1 MWPQCSS
8 HTIKTSQSTSAI
20 QHRVQAA
27 IMQAIRVVR
36 QQLIILRLYILDFF
50 LWLWEMAEK
59 VSELKPA
66 HFSHTSAPSNTVP
79 TSHELWI
86 PRPILPFMGCISP
99 PLFCLSIGNLYW
111 PIPILAF
118 MGLVHKS
125 WLLVVLQPVRLY
137 DGSQSQ
143 QGSTR
148 HVETGLHNYMS
159 FRYDT
164 SIEEKFP
171 RHEFISH
178 CHPCDEWPSFPRARQ
193 PLRSWYKPISDQHGK
208 PDLLQKS
215 WLVEYFDLHLL
226 TERKSIEAVWSNVN
240 VSKSVWVKPKISEK
254 LKESSTWI
262 CKKKS

>member
-1 MWPQCSS
+1 
-8 HTIKTSQSTSAI
+8 
-20 QHRVQAA
+20 
-27 IMQAIRVVR
+27 
-36 QQLIILRLYILDFF
+36 
-50 LWLWEMAEK
+50 MAEK
-59 VSELKPA
+59 VSELTPA

-79 TSHELWI
+79 TLHELWI

-148 HVETGLHNYMS
+148 HVETGLHNHMS
-159 FRYDT
+159 LRYDT

-171 RHEFISH
+171 RREFISH

-193 PLRSWYKPISDQHGK
+193 PLRSWYKLISDQHGK
-208 PDLLQKS
+208 PDLLKKQVTKI
-215 WLVEYFDLHLL
+215 VDYFDLHLL
-226 TERKSIEAVWSNVN
+226 IKRKSTEAVWSSVN

-254 LKESSTWI
+254 LKERFAKKNISRLLLFQQNRSTWLI
-262 CKKKS
+262 RAVLLQ